1 MTLSSSPSSAHIMAA
16 YSITTINQQKKNNAC
31 SKNIVYLDTYSC
43 GLTQCLWFFFFFFS
57 YLHLKSHQNNERNKG
72 GSTRH
77 IGERRGKEGRRRRRC
92 KRGGLD
98 RVSVT
103 IRVVMLAVILWK
115 KKEDRIEDGKA
126 GQIKENKE
134 RGHIGE
140 EGVAGKVG
148 WVSRQWRLRW
158 LCWGW
163 FFYDG
168 AARYIIW
175 NIGPLTVPL
184 GMLCKGF
191 FGLIYFF
198 MSSDYRDLYTSLILS
213 GFYGFWLLDS
223 SCDFTF
229 NSHFF
234 DVFLKFRLG
243 IQGNDFFVNLSFMG
257 SDYWA
262 IYASLILSG
271 FWLRLEFGFEL
282 LLGWLGIASLC

>member
-16 YSITTINQQKKNNAC
+16 YSITTINQQKKTNAC

-77 IGERRGKEGRRRRRC
+77 RGERRGKEARRRRRC

-115 KKEDRIEDGKA
+115 KEDRTEDGKV

-140 EGVAGKVG
+140 KGVAGKVG
-148 WVSRQWRLRW
+148 WVSRQWWLRW
-158 LCWGW
+158 
-163 FFYDG
+163 
-168 AARYIIW
+168 
-175 NIGPLTVPL
+175 
-184 GMLCKGF
+184 
-191 FGLIYFF
+191 
-198 MSSDYRDLYTSLILS
+198 
-213 GFYGFWLLDS
+213 
-223 SCDFTF
+223 
-229 NSHFF
+229 
-234 DVFLKFRLG
+234 
-243 IQGNDFFVNLSFMG
+243 
-257 SDYWA
+257 
-262 IYASLILSG
+262 
-271 FWLRLEFGFEL
+271 
-282 LLGWLGIASLC
+282 